1 MAQNNDSYVGDY
13 FTLSFLN
20 SEKDLSVL
28 NDQRVLLLGFKKAI
42 KPIFQHQVN
51 VLTKVPGFYETL
63 GDPLVKLDTGT
74 VIQVPFINLIPEN
87 YRFTDRL
94 TKNDLY
100 LKEIRKFKFVAELP
114 NVAYNIGDKV
124 LVAEHELVSKDF
136 ISEIYDIKIRDMR
149 VYYLVSPGDKVLEV
163 RSNTIIDI
171 IDRGSLTELD
181 RLGSLYR
188 PSKTLPKARLIQF
201 NYDGID
207 YEPHME

>member
-13 FTLSFLN
+13 FTLNFLKGD
-20 SEKDLSVL
+20 KDLSVL

-63 GDPLVKLDTGT
+63 GDPLVKLDTGL

-94 TKNDLY
+94 NKNDLY
-100 LKEIRKFKFVAELP
+100 LKEIRKFKFVADLP
-114 NVAYNIGDKV
+114 NIPYNIGDRV
-124 LVAEHELVSKDF
+124 LVAEHELVNEDF
-136 ISEIYDIKIRDMR
+136 ISEIFDINIRNMR

-163 RSNTIIDI
+163 RSNTVIDI

-188 PSKTLPKARLIQF
+188 PYKTLPKARLMQF
-201 NYDGID
+201 GYDNPD